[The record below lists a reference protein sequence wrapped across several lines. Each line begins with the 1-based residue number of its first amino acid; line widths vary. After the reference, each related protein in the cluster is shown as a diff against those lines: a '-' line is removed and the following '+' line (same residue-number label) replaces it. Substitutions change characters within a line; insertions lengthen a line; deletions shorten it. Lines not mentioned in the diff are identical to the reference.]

1 MHALWTV
8 VAETPDRIQHIID
21 NLCEDRYWDYC
32 LIGGRYD
39 RIIPVNKNVEDII
52 ANNVFIFYTQSPIF

>member
-1 MHALWTV
+1 

-21 NLCEDRYWDYC
+21 NLCEDRYWDYG

-39 RIIPVNKNVEDII
+39 RTIPVNKNVEDMQEGYNFPLI
-52 ANNVFIFYTQSPIF
+52 VFKCQ